1 MKISEKKKIIISKRG
16 RERVQRNT
24 RFEKQK
30 KIYIWNVFELLIF
43 FLFAGHSSEVGHSLL
58 ATSQINLKAFF
69 FTLAL
74 PLFALELFPLLSA
87 YQWGK
92 QRMPLI
98 DRARGER
105 ENIKVIFF
113 DYFCFS
119 QIRNI
124 IFSTSLRPGKC
135 ATGKYS
141 RAKWNRT
148 KPNGFNDI
156 ENSRAIVN
164 YAISYS
170 Q

>member
-1 MKISEKKKIIISKRG
+1 MTKLKISEKKKIIISKRG
-16 RERVQRNT
+16 KRSPTEHALR
-24 RFEKQK
+24 KQK
-30 KIYIWNVFELLIF
+30 NLERFRVINF
-43 FLFAGHSSEVGHSLL
+43 FLFAGHSFEVGHFLL

-69 FTLAL
+69 FTLVF
-74 PLFALELFPLLSA
+74 PLFAFELFPLLSA

-98 DRARGER
+98 DRPRRER

-124 IFSTSLRPGKC
+124 IFSTSFRRGKC
-135 ATGKYS
+135 ETGKYLQA
-141 RAKWNRT
+141 REMNRNIT
-148 KPNGFNDI
+148 
-156 ENSRAIVN
+156 
-164 YAISYS
+164 